1 MTAHVAFG
9 GKLVGVDDIEVG
21 FLLGKEMLH
30 AVWHGSFESGIVH
43 IGVEKEGTTNLKVVD
58 DIELEDIGIEGAG
71 DEVCV
76 LDVVFAV
83 DWVLSETEVGTGG
96 SASLTGVILEVSLS
110 ILASGVADDLDGA
123 LVGGDGTIGT

>member
-1 MTAHVAFG
+1 
-9 GKLVGVDDIEVG
+9 
-21 FLLGKEMLH
+21 MLH

-58 DIELEDIGIEGAG
+58 DIELEDIGVKGAG
-71 DEVCV
+71 DEVSV

-96 SASLTGVILEVSLS
+96 SASFTGVILEVSLS
-110 ILASGVADDLDGA
+110 ILASGITDDLDGA

>member
-21 FLLGKEMLH
+21 FLLGKEMFH
-30 AVWHGSFESGIVH
+30 AVWHGSLKSGIIH
-43 IGVEKEGTTNLKVVD
+43 ICIKKESTTNLEVVD
-58 DIELEDIGIEGAG
+58 DVELEDIGIKGAG

-83 DWVLSETEVGTGG
+83 DWVLAETEVGTGG
-96 SASLTGVILEVSLS
+96 SASLTGVILEVGLS
-110 ILASGVADDLDGA
+110 ILSSSIADDLDGA

>member
-1 MTAHVAFG
+1 MTTHVAFG

-58 DIELEDIGIEGAG
+58 DIELEES
-71 DEVCV
+71 
-76 LDVVFAV
+76 
-83 DWVLSETEVGTGG
+83 SETKKLIEKFVDENPE
-96 SASLTGVILEVSLS
+96 A
-110 ILASGVADDLDGA
+110 VANLLRNWLNEGWE
-123 LVGGDGTIGT
+123 